1 MTQAF
6 DVIIMGGGHNGLVA
20 ANYLAKAGKRVV
32 VLEANATLGGAVQSE
47 RVFPDFDA
55 RLSRYSYLVSLLPD
69 QIIEDLGLQF
79 RTQSRKVS
87 SYTPYQRNNKHKG
100 LLVEREWGAATE
112 ASFRDLTGSE
122 KAGRQ
127 WREFYSEV
135 GAVMSRLAPTLLQPL
150 PTRSELKKL
159 AADDALWRALMEV
172 PLGFELE
179 KRFDDDILKGIILTD
194 GLVGTYSS
202 AFDLQS
208 NICFLYHL
216 IGNGLGEWKVPL
228 GGMGELVS
236 ELESKA
242 RERGVVI
249 EVESRVDEI
258 EGDDT
263 SVKVRTGKGNH
274 FSADYLLVGSSVQ
287 ELHRLMNWEPIKSLD
302 GSQVK
307 INMLVER
314 LPRLASGDDSSQ
326 AFAGTFHIN
335 EGFSEFESVF
345 QQTKAQTH
353 PSVLP
358 AEIYCHTLTD
368 ATILSPELAQKGY
381 HTLTLFG
388 FHTPASLF
396 DNGNDSERARYQKL
410 ALEGLN
416 NYLAEPIE
424 DVLARSHDGSL
435 AIEVKTPLDL
445 ESELGLPRGNIFQR
459 DLQFPFKED
468 GDETLW
474 GVETAHPRIFLCG
487 ASAKRGGGVSGIP
500 GHNAAM
506 AVLHGK

>member
-20 ANYLAKAGKRVV
+20 ANYLAKAGKSVV

-55 RLSRYSYLVSLLPD
+55 HLSRYSYLVSLLPD
-69 QIIEDLGLQF
+69 QIVQDLGLQF

-87 SYTPYQRNNKHKG
+87 SYTPYQRNGEHKG

-112 ASFRDLTGSE
+112 ASFLDLTGSE

-127 WREFYSEV
+127 WRAFYSEV

-159 AADDALWRALMEV
+159 AEDDELWRALMEV
-172 PLGFELE
+172 PLGYELE
-179 KRFDDDILKGIILTD
+179 KRFDDDILKGVILTD

-202 AFDLQS
+202 AFELQT

-216 IGNGLGEWKVPL
+216 IGNGSGEWKVPI
-228 GGMGELVS
+228 GGMGGLIV
-236 ELESKA
+236 ELERKA
-242 RERGVVI
+242 RQLGVVI
-249 EVESRVDEI
+249 ETGSRVVDI
-258 EGDDT
+258 DGDD
-263 SVKVRTGKGNH
+263 SSIKVETTEGKT
-274 FSADYLLVGSSVQ
+274 FSADYLLVGSSAH
-287 ELHRLMNWEPIKSLD
+287 ELHRLMGWKAIDSRD

-307 INMLVER
+307 VNMLVQR
-314 LPRLASGDDSSQ
+314 LPKLASGDDPTQ
-326 AFAGTFHIN
+326 AFAGTLHIN
-335 EGFSEFESVF
+335 EGFSQFESAF
-345 QQTKAQTH
+345 QQTQGQTH
-353 PSVLP
+353 LSVLP

-368 ATILSPELAQKGY
+368 STILSPELAQKGY

-396 DNGNDSERARYQKL
+396 DNDNDGARARYEKL

-416 NYLAEPIE
+416 SYLAEPIE
-424 DVLARSHDGSL
+424 DVLARAHDGSL

-445 ESELGLPRGNIFQR
+445 EDEIGLPRGNIFQR

-468 GDETLW
+468 GEESLW
-474 GVETAHPRIFLCG
+474 GVETMHPRIFLCG

-506 AVLHGK
+506 AVLNGK